1 MKEKVI
7 TRIQRPISTIQVP
20 NNNPTNSFI
29 NWLDDKYLN
38 HDITFNVEYSD
49 REKVSDFITISDI
62 DTWKNSEPVFISSQM
77 GSGKNHFIKKILVNS
92 ILENNISNSNKKS
105 ILILSNRIALNRQS
119 KLEYADLI
127 FKATGDRD
135 VYTKLEELYSFKGFD
150 KFYMDFNDCI
160 TICSYHQ
167 LLDRKIL
174 DLREYT
180 YIVCDEAHFFIQDS
194 IFNKYTDDM
203 LRYIVDKGKNSIRIY
218 MSATLNLVMEPI
230 LREEYKKIEKANIDY
245 KKLYINDM
253 DSFIRSKTKISMI
266 VRIYYMKRNYS
277 FIKNIYQFDTLDELI
292 GTINNSKMKWLVFVK
307 SKSDGEYIEKHITK
321 RNRVFLSRERI
332 DNDAK
337 IEQIYNDIVE
347 KQYYTQE
354 VLITTSVLD
363 NGINLLP
370 DKDHHPIRNIVLFS
384 LDKSQFLQMLG
395 RIRTIKDKS
404 LNIFLF
410 NYSKESIKY
419 YLDRTIDDLIGR
431 LQCDLWDDEEKRRN
445 YNEKYYKMVDG
456 KRLYD
461 YNDYSIMKLLDNGKR
476 LSDLYVM
483 NNMENKVGNLHCS
496 NRDLESSRNQLIFKL
511 KTIWKDIHM
520 FSGSVYNLLEE
531 CNKIL
536 DTYFDFESYFYGKI
550 LQDVF
555 YKKIKNRINML
566 MRLLPLL
573 KQNQIINK
581 LLLYNEMNRMYRL
594 QYQIKLIVEELEK
607 EGLIIAFKEYEYFGL
622 CESYKMLSVSVCNE
636 NSLKE
641 QCSWLSTVADN
652 GREYSFEYKIKNIKE
667 YSDKEKN

>member
-307 SKSDGEYIEKHITK
+307 SK
-321 RNRVFLSRERI
+321 V
-332 DNDAK
+332 
-337 IEQIYNDIVE
+337 
-347 KQYYTQE
+347 
-354 VLITTSVLD
+354 
-363 NGINLLP
+363 
-370 DKDHHPIRNIVLFS
+370 
-384 LDKSQFLQMLG
+384 
-395 RIRTIKDKS
+395 
-404 LNIFLF
+404 
-410 NYSKESIKY
+410 
-419 YLDRTIDDLIGR
+419 
-431 LQCDLWDDEEKRRN
+431 
-445 YNEKYYKMVDG
+445 
-456 KRLYD
+456 
-461 YNDYSIMKLLDNGKR
+461 
-476 LSDLYVM
+476 
-483 NNMENKVGNLHCS
+483 MEN
-496 NRDLESSRNQLIFKL
+496 I
-511 KTIWKDIHM
+511 
-520 FSGSVYNLLEE
+520 
-531 CNKIL
+531 
-536 DTYFDFESYFYGKI
+536 
-550 LQDVF
+550 
-555 YKKIKNRINML
+555 
-566 MRLLPLL
+566 
-573 KQNQIINK
+573 
-581 LLLYNEMNRMYRL
+581 
-594 QYQIKLIVEELEK
+594 
-607 EGLIIAFKEYEYFGL
+607 
-622 CESYKMLSVSVCNE
+622 
-636 NSLKE
+636 
-641 QCSWLSTVADN
+641 
-652 GREYSFEYKIKNIKE
+652 
-667 YSDKEKN
+667 